1 MTPTPKRSKNP
12 AVIAAVIAFGA
23 AAVYLLATPK
33 SSDAPSPAGSS
44 SLPEPGFAFALP
56 DLAGKTVSLSDYK
69 GKVVLVDFWATWC
82 DPCKEEVPGLVKLHD
97 KMKDKGFTVLGVS
110 MDEEG
115 MKAVTK
121 FMKKQPISYPVLL
134 NGGERAP
141 KGWLVPGL
149 PTAYL
154 VGRDGSVLKRWFGE
168 KDLQEVETVA
178 TAALGQK

>member
-1 MTPTPKRSKNP
+1 MTKTKRAKNP
-12 AVIAAVIAFGA
+12 LVIAAVIAAGA
-23 AAVYLLATPK
+23 VFVYLLATPK
-33 SSDAPSPAGSS
+33 SSDTPAAASQ
-44 SLPEPGFAFALP
+44 PEPGFGFTLP
-56 DLAGKTVSLSDYK
+56 DLSGKPVSLSDYK

-82 DPCKEEVPGLVKLHD
+82 DPCREEIPGLVKLHD
-97 KMKDKGFTVLGVS
+97 KLKDKGFVILGVS

-115 MKAVTK
+115 MKAVAK
-121 FMKKQPISYPVLL
+121 FMKKQPIDYPILL

-154 VGRDGSVLKRWFGE
+154 MGRDGTILKRWFGE

-178 TAALGQK
+178 TAALAQK